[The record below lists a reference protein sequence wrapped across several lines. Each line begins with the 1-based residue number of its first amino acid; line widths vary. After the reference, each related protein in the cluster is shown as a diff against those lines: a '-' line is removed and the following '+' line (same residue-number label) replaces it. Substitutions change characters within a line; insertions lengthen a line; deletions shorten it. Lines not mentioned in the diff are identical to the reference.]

1 MGGPPPFVLFEER
14 MNVMRKCRV
23 QRAGKEAFQN
33 PIAAFVLGALCG
45 LVAGMLYMPF
55 SKGIVIGSHNGS
67 KNQASHEM
75 RYNLNDTTRSDKNK
89 ERNIP
94 E

>member
-33 PIAAFVLGALCG
+33 QIAAFVLGALCG

-75 RYNLNDTTRSDKNK
+75 RDYIPDTNRSEKKKRGNCH
-89 ERNIP
+89 E
-94 E
+94 

>member
-23 QRAGKEAFQN
+23 QRAGKEVFQN

-75 RYNLNDTTRSDKNK
+75 RLHPRYKQIGEK
-89 ERNIP
+89 EKRKLS
-94 E
+94 